1 MSHNDLPDGAV
12 LCEDDLVRAVWA
24 SQPGEMRDYYDTE
37 WGLPVTGEAAHFERL
52 VLEGFQS
59 GLSWAIILRKREAFR
74 GVFHRFDADVVAGMT
89 PDDVERLMGDA
100 RIVRNRKK
108 IEATITNA
116 QAVIDLR
123 DEGGLEAF
131 LWSFKPAETPRP
143 VRMADVPTTS
153 AESVALSKALRK
165 KGFRFVG
172 PTTMFALME
181 AIGIVDTH
189 LLVSHRRGAS
199 GVWPDQPL
207 AGSPRSATPSPSR
220 SIST

>member
-1 MSHNDLPDGAV
+1 MPDSDLPAGAV
-12 LCEDDLVRAVWA
+12 LGEDGLVRAVWA
-24 SQPGEMRDYYDTE
+24 AQPGMMRDYYDTE
-37 WGLPVTGEAAHFERL
+37 WGMPVVGESAHFERL

-59 GLSWAIILRKREAFR
+59 GLSWAIILRKRPAFR
-74 GVFHRFDADVVAGMT
+74 EVFAQFDADAVAAMT

-116 QAVIDLR
+116 QAVVALR
-123 DEGGLEAF
+123 DEGGLEKF

-143 VRMADVPTTS
+143 ETMADVPTTS
-153 AESVALSKALRK
+153 EESELLSKALRK

-199 GVWPDQPL
+199 GVW
-207 AGSPRSATPSPSR
+207 A
-220 SIST
+220 